1 VIASPLR
8 RSESISLGCVGG
20 SMTTRQRQIDEKP
33 PVLAGSVVMAGDV
46 CLTARLTRVE

>member
-1 VIASPLR
+1 
-8 RSESISLGCVGG
+8 
-20 SMTTRQRQIDEKP
+20 MTTRQRQIAPVMPENKPVMQIDEKP